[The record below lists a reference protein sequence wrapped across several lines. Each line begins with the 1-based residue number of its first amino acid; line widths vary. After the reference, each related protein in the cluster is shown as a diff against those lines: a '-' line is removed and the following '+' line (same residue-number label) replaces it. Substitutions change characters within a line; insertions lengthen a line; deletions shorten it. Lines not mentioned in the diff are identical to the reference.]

1 MTVVQLNRE
10 AVSDRAPDTNRAW
23 GTTPARHAAARQR
36 PNEGRTAPNWEGKD
50 MPERNRI
57 HTGGDKKHR
66 KGDSFEYRLLL
77 AASLPIFLVAAIV
90 GRVLPS
96 GEHAVPG
103 ERLSV
108 IGEARAAADTY
119 VPFAF
124 MG

>member
-1 MTVVQLNRE
+1 MTVVHLNRAPE
-10 AVSDRAPDTNRAW
+10 SSRAPDTNRAT
-23 GTTPARHAAARQR
+23 GPTPTRTAAARQR
-36 PNEGRTAPNWEGKD
+36 PKQGRTAQHWEGKD
-50 MPERNRI
+50 MPERSRI
-57 HTGGDKKHR
+57 ATGGDKKHR

>member
-1 MTVVQLNRE
+1 MTVVHLNR
-10 AVSDRAPDTNRAW
+10 APNIDHAE
-23 GTTPARHAAARQR
+23 GTTPTRSAAARQR
-36 PNEGRTAPNWEGKD
+36 SSEGRTAQHWEGYD

-57 HTGGDKKHR
+57 AAGADKKHR
-66 KGDSFEYRLLL
+66 KGDSVEYRLLM

-96 GEHAVPG
+96 GEHVVPG

>member
-1 MTVVQLNRE
+1 MTVVHLNRAPE
-10 AVSDRAPDTNRAW
+10 TERAG
-23 GTTPARHAAARQR
+23 GTTPPRTAAARQR
-36 PNEGRTAPNWEGKD
+36 PSQGRTAQHWEGKD
-50 MPERNRI
+50 MAERNRI
-57 HTGGDKKHR
+57 ATGGDKKHR
-66 KGDSFEYRLLL
+66 KGDSFEYRLLM

>member
-1 MTVVQLNRE
+1 MTVVHLN
-10 AVSDRAPDTNRAW
+10 RAPDTNRAT
-23 GTTPARHAAARQR
+23 GTIPPRTAAARQR
-36 PNEGRTAPNWEGKD
+36 PTEGRTAQHWEGMD

-57 HTGGDKKHR
+57 ATGGDKKHR

>member
-1 MTVVQLNRE
+1 MTVVHLSRVPE
-10 AVSDRAPDTNRAW
+10 RNRAE
-23 GTTPARHAAARQR
+23 GATPTRTAAARQR
-36 PNEGRTAPNWEGKD
+36 PTAGRTARNWEGKD

-57 HTGGDKKHR
+57 ATGGEKKHR
-66 KGDSFEYRLLL
+66 RGDSFEYRLLM

-96 GEHAVPG
+96 GEHTVPG

>member
-1 MTVVQLNRE
+1 MTVVQLNRAAE
-10 AVSDRAPDTNRAW
+10 TSRTPETNRAT
-23 GTTPARHAAARQR
+23 GPTPTRIAAARQR
-36 PNEGRTAPNWEGKD
+36 PSRGRTAQYWEGKD

-57 HTGGDKKHR
+57 ATGGDKKHR

-96 GEHAVPG
+96 GEHVVPG

>member
-1 MTVVQLNRE
+1 MTVVHLNR
-10 AVSDRAPDTNRAW
+10 APETNRAT
-23 GTTPARHAAARQR
+23 GPTPTRPAAARQR
-36 PNEGRTAPNWEGKD
+36 PTEGRTARNWEGKD

-57 HTGGDKKHR
+57 ATGGDKKHR
-66 KGDSFEYRLLL
+66 KGDSFEYRLLM